1 MAKEGSLGTMWLM
14 SNWPSAEIM
23 WRDDNEGSGLTEAY
37 PACEEGERGPWSL
50 P

>member
-1 MAKEGSLGTMWLM
+1 MWLM

-37 PACEEGERGPWSL
+37 AAWGEGGQEGEKGPQSL
-50 P
+50 A